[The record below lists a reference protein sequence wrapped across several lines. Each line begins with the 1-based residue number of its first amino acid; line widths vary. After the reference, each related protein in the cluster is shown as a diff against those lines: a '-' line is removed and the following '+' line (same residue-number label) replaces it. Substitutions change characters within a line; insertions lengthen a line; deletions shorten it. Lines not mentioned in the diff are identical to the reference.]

1 MNLQI
6 DYQIVATGKRK
17 FSFREAGE
25 GPTLVLL
32 HGIGSNAGSWCNQL
46 VTLSDHFRVVAWDTP
61 GYGESTPLNEPQ
73 PLARDYA
80 DALAIFLDVMQI
92 QECCLVGHS
101 LGTLIAAAFVR
112 NYARTSALVLASCAM
127 GYRMQPDDPVPE
139 KIVERLQN
147 LEVLGPEGM
156 AQARA
161 AHLLSKTAVQEQVDQ
176 VREAMAQIIP
186 DGYRQAT
193 MMLAQGDLEAD
204 AVQVQTPCL
213 VLCGTDDQ
221 ITPEGLSQRI
231 AEVIAGSQ
239 YQPLKGA
246 GHLCYIE
253 QPETF
258 NSALRNFF
266 LSQPR

>member
-1 MNLQI
+1 
-6 DYQIVATGKRK
+6 
-17 FSFREAGE
+17 
-25 GPTLVLL
+25 
-32 HGIGSNAGSWCNQL
+32 
-46 VTLSDHFRVVAWDTP
+46 
-61 GYGESTPLNEPQ
+61 
-73 PLARDYA
+73 
-80 DALAIFLDVMQI
+80 
-92 QECCLVGHS
+92 
-101 LGTLIAAAFVR
+101 
-112 NYARTSALVLASCAM
+112 M

-139 KIVERLQN
+139 KIVKRLQN

-156 AQARA
+156 AQERA

-176 VREAMAQIIP
+176 VRESMAQIIP